1 MDWVV
6 VVPVKPAGLGKS
18 RLAGFLGPTDR
29 TALARAM
36 ALDTIEAAA
45 ATPGVERVL
54 VVTSDDEVRAATPFV
69 VDDPGGGLNAA
80 IRAGVAVASL
90 PVAVLL
96 GDLPALR
103 PDDLHAALVLA
114 AQHPRAL
121 VADAEGTGTT
131 LLTAL
136 VALTPRFGVGSA
148 GLHEADGHVRLDIP
162 SGSTLRRDVDVPA
175 DIAAV
180 ARLGVGRRTATVLSE
195 VSVDEV

>member
-6 VVPVKPAGLGKS
+6 VVPVKPAAQGKS

-29 TALARAM
+29 AALARAM

-45 ATPGVERVL
+45 ATPGVVQVL
-54 VVTSDDEVRAATPFV
+54 VVTADDEIRAAVPFV

-80 IRAGVAVASL
+80 VRAGVARAKA

-103 PDDLHAALVLA
+103 PDDLRAALDLA
-114 AQHPRAL
+114 AGHARAF

-131 LLTAL
+131 LLTGLAG
-136 VALTPRFGVGSA
+136 VSPRFGPGSA
-148 GLHEADGHVRLDIP
+148 SSHEGQGHVRLDIP
-162 SGSTLRRDVDVPA
+162 AGSTLRRDVDVPA
-175 DIAAV
+175 DVAAV
-180 ARLGVGRRTATVLSE
+180 ARLGVGPRTAAVLSGAA
-195 VSVDEV
+195 VDQV

>member
-18 RLAGFLGPTDR
+18 RLAGFLGPAER
-29 TALARAM
+29 AALARAM

-45 ATPGVERVL
+45 ATAGVVRVL
-54 VVTSDDEVRAATPFV
+54 VVTADDEVRAAVPFV

-80 IRAGVAVASL
+80 VRAGVAQASG

-103 PDDLHAALVLA
+103 PDDLRAALDQA
-114 AQHPRAL
+114 AEHARAF

-131 LLTAL
+131 LLTGLAD
-136 VALTPRFGVGSA
+136 VVPRFGAGSA
-148 GLHEADGHVRLDIP
+148 AAHEAHGHVRLAIP
-162 SGSTLRRDVDVPA
+162 PGSTLRRDVDVPA
-175 DIAAV
+175 DVAA
-180 ARLGVGRRTATVLSE
+180 AAALGVGPRTAAVLSGAA
-195 VSVDEV
+195 VDQV